1 MIVYESDLKK
11 NAISEMQDCM
21 AYLTFNDEKKAHQ
34 CYGQA
39 IAYENMLLDEGI
51 DLEAENKHYR
61 EMKEI
66 YLEKTT

>member
-11 NAISEMQDCM
+11 NAVSEMRDCM
-21 AYLTFNDEKKAHQ
+21 AYLSSGDTKRAHV

-51 DLEAENKHYR
+51 DLESENKHYR

-66 YLEKTT
+66 YWEKTT